1 MRPIPVVR
9 AVALAM
15 AVVSGTLAVLLAG
28 PAVARAATLTIE
40 IQTGAGTITANQGA
54 IECTR
59 QASDGVPPA
68 CDFMVGATDKIT
80 LLAKP
85 APDQQFFRWGDLNC
99 GRQPT
104 CQVDMAG
111 MSQTIDAGFAP
122 SRTLNVLAVG
132 DGTVTLSRPAID
144 LTRDDFAATS
154 DCPRSAENPSPDDTN
169 IAGCLFAFLPGTT
182 VTLRA
187 APTDVG
193 TTSFA
198 RWSPF
203 DCSGTGP
210 CTVSIGDED
219 VTVAALFDPLQ
230 LGVRIA
236 GAGTVSVE
244 PGGLTCSAPAPPDDP
259 SAQCF
264 KNYAP
269 GTPVTLTATTPGAT
283 WVVGCDPAPD
293 NQTCTTT
300 VDRNPWWVG
309 VTFPG
314 GSLSPSDFPPKIHV
328 NFRVLVSGRGT
339 VRGLNVN
346 CGTSCSHTYDYGDRE
361 RLSVDPDRGWHFDRW
376 EGGCGTQA
384 PCTLPVGRVTT
395 VRALFAADGQQNGGG
410 DTQPP
415 PGPVVVDPRAPQ
427 TFSARR
433 VRLTARGRR
442 ARRRVVLVVAV
453 NESAGGRLRLRR
465 GRRRVA
471 AGSVRLH
478 RGRNRLTL
486 KVPRRARRGRYRVVL
501 VIRAASGTRTV
512 SGTVQLGR

>member
-59 QASDGVPPA
+59 QASDDAPPA

-111 MSQTIDAGFAP
+111 MSQTIAAGFAG
-122 SRTLNVLAVG
+122 SRTLDVLAVG

-144 LTRDDFAATS
+144 LARDDFAATS

-169 IAGCLFAFLPGTT
+169 VAGCLFAFLPGTT

-187 APTDVG
+187 AATDVG

-210 CTVSIGDED
+210 CKAAD
-219 VTVAALFDPLQ
+219 VGRRPRRDLPTAP
-230 LGVRIA
+230 
-236 GAGTVSVE
+236 
-244 PGGLTCSAPAPPDDP
+244 PGGAHGRPRGAP
-259 SAQCF
+259 Q
-264 KNYAP
+264 
-269 GTPVTLTATTPGAT
+269 GML
-283 WVVGCDPAPD
+283 
-293 NQTCTTT
+293 
-300 VDRNPWWVG
+300 DR
-309 VTFPG
+309 
-314 GSLSPSDFPPKIHV
+314 
-328 NFRVLVSGRGT
+328 
-339 VRGLNVN
+339 RGLRK
-346 CGTSCSHTYDYGDRE
+346 TMSPAQ
-361 RLSVDPDRGWHFDRW
+361 L
-376 EGGCGTQA
+376 
-384 PCTLPVGRVTT
+384 
-395 VRALFAADGQQNGGG
+395 RALARGERHHRRRRSALCGGG
-410 DTQPP
+410 D
-415 PGPVVVDPRAPQ
+415 GRA
-427 TFSARR
+427 
-433 VRLTARGRR
+433 G
-442 ARRRVVLVVAV
+442 VL
-453 NESAGGRLRLRR
+453 R
-465 GRRRVA
+465 
-471 AGSVRLH
+471 
-478 RGRNRLTL
+478 
-486 KVPRRARRGRYRVVL
+486 
-501 VIRAASGTRTV
+501 
-512 SGTVQLGR
+512 